1 MRKIFLI
8 IGLMSF
14 SVFCYSDDR
23 EAAGPYYAFYHFSAT
38 NPAGVV
44 AAMDKFWD
52 SECGQKYPADAALNE
67 EVFNGGY
74 RSTHFIINTFRNA
87 KEQQEAAE
95 ILRSCPSAIEF
106 LNEMTAAGVV
116 PDNQYIG
123 LAPVDENDWGQDSV
137 FSKWDLLVEPQDQSE
152 YAAAFAEMTS
162 SLSKDTDIRSYG
174 LGTIGY
180 GRDKFTHW
188 VWFGARSVVE
198 MDKINSQIAAHP
210 AVVEFN
216 SSVGSMRR
224 VVNTTQVQT
233 LKSYP
238 RNN

>member
-23 EAAGPYYAFYHFSAT
+23 EAAGPYYAFYHFLAAS
-38 NPAGVV
+38 PAGVV

-106 LNEMTAAGVV
+106 LNEMTS
-116 PDNQYIG
+116 P
-123 LAPVDENDWGQDSV
+123 L
-137 FSKWDLLVEPQDQSE
+137 
-152 YAAAFAEMTS
+152 
-162 SLSKDTDIRSYG
+162 
-174 LGTIGY
+174 
-180 GRDKFTHW
+180 
-188 VWFGARSVVE
+188 
-198 MDKINSQIAAHP
+198 
-210 AVVEFN
+210 
-216 SSVGSMRR
+216 
-224 VVNTTQVQT
+224 
-233 LKSYP
+233 
-238 RNN
+238 